1 MTGTNTDVFQ
11 LAMSDSY
18 DALRKLGDLNIR
30 ALTRLA
36 GLQFELVSLGI
47 ESSVSRAKWITQPG
61 KIEQVYANE
70 SRLASLYGHKM
81 AQISRET
88 TDLLLKSGN
97 EFNSIVDEVF
107 VTAKGSLKQKSVTTP
122 VKQVTKPVVATPV
135 VKTQA
140 KKTVKR
146 KVIKKAK

>member
-1 MTGTNTDVFQ
+1 M
-11 LAMSDSY
+11 
-18 DALRKLGDLNIR
+18 
-30 ALTRLA
+30 
-36 GLQFELVSLGI
+36 
-47 ESSVSRAKWITQPG
+47 TQPG
-61 KIEQVYANE
+61 KMEQVYANE
-70 SRLASLYGHKM
+70 SRLASLYGYKM

-122 VKQVTKPVVATPV
+122 VKQVTKTVVASPV
-135 VKTQA
+135 VKAQA